1 MVLAGGVITPVQ
13 LNIRS
18 SALQLGHSGDGH
30 SCNRPSADLERSG
43 KQGAEVN
50 GKTVVVTRVSVC
62 QSGVLGVEQGLGC
75 VPRGSL
81 GGTPRSGLGRGRLKH
96 CRDLKHIWHAA
107 ECQILLGASIHA

>member
-18 SALQLGHSGDGH
+18 SALQLGRSGDGR
-30 SCNRPSADLERSG
+30 SCNRPLADLERSG

-62 QSGVLGVEQGLGC
+62 RSGVLGVEQGLGC
-75 VPRGSL
+75 VLRGSL
-81 GGTPRSGLGRGRLKH
+81 GDLASGKGV
-96 CRDLKHIWHAA
+96 
-107 ECQILLGASIHA
+107 